1 MAAALAAPT
10 IPAMR
15 MSQADLGRLNI
26 INLPVN

>member
-1 MAAALAAPT
+1 MAAALAAPR

-15 MSQADLGRLNI
+15 MDQADLGRLNI

>member
-1 MAAALAAPT
+1 MAAALAAPR

-15 MSQADLGRLNI
+15 RGQADLGRLNI